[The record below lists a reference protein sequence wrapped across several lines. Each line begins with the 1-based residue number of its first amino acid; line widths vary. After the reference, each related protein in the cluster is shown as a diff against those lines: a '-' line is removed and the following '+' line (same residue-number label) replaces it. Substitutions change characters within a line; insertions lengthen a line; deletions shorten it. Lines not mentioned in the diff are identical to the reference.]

1 VGAAAEPS
9 TAPRAVLFD
18 LDGTLVDS
26 FLGIAATVDAVLAG
40 RGAVPCDR
48 TALRGMIGAPL
59 ESIFA
64 ALVPGLLAEG
74 AGEHVAEYLR
84 LYPTLGVPASPLF
97 AGVRSTLDACRA
109 AGLRLAVV
117 TTKRTRVAQAVL
129 DACDVAGYFA
139 AVVGADAAPRPKP
152 DAAPAR
158 VALERLGVTPGAATV
173 VGDTEFDVGMALAAG
188 CRAVGAGWGYRS
200 PDALRAAGAGAVAGR
215 PEDLLPLLL
224 PSPPG

>member
-1 VGAAAEPS
+1 
-9 TAPRAVLFD
+9 
-18 LDGTLVDS
+18 VDS

-48 TALRGMIGAPL
+48 IALRGMIGAPL
-59 ESIFA
+59 ERIFA

-97 AGVRSTLDACRA
+97 DGVRPVLDACRA

-129 DACDVAGYFA
+129 DAGDIAGYFA
-139 AVVGADAAPRPKP
+139 TVVGADAAPRPKP

-158 VALERLGVTPGAATV
+158 VALERLGVAPGAATV

-188 CRAVGAGWGYRS
+188 CRAVGAGWGYR
-200 PDALRAAGAGAVAGR
+200 PPAALRAAGAAAVAGY

-224 PSPPG
+224 PPPAT